1 MAYTSGVFRI
11 DLVSGSDTARTAL
24 TSCTASNPSGSITNI
39 QKTGHGLVTGAIVD
53 LTLFTAWLNSA
64 WKITVVDADNFTLD
78 EAIWQTT
85 GDTSGTVTPRGGS
98 SWSDAWLTI
107 GSGATAARI
116 QPGDEMRISKTADP
130 VSLGQDATWTDGSQ
144 TVTLTSAV
152 TKKIEDANKGTG
164 GAWTVS
170 ANVTGSNNTSR
181 KLGTTAATF
190 APAGAFTTGKVA
202 YAAISG
208 GGTQDF
214 SPYRYINLWFRASSN
229 TNIAANTYK
238 ICLCSDA
245 TGDTIVNEINL
256 PASNSTAVW
265 KCMVLDYGG
274 ALSASIQSVS
284 IHCLI
289 DPGASPVGFSINNIF
304 ASNGDLSLK
313 TLIGI
318 TGDVNYNIQSIDG
331 VTIKIDSNNTAATGR
346 GYSGSISTE
355 TLYYRV
361 PFDITTTGTWAT
373 MSEQGN
379 TQSPYNHYIGGYNTS
394 NDTRDGQTVI
404 ANTIVGTGSAISVA
418 NFSKLSYFTICR
430 MSSAISLSTYLNSAF
445 YFCVFSGNASAF
457 SGVANNSLTIEDCKI
472 LNSSSF
478 LAVVGGPVLYIRSE
492 FRNGTSYGTQIG
504 ANVSGYSCVFAN
516 NGSGSTLI
524 ADGDIYGTGAS
535 LFRNT
540 SFLDSTEFALATSF
554 VWPAMWSFD
563 HDNTQG
569 NHWGFFNGATVN
581 VQSSVVHASEPVAW
595 KFTITSIVRTI
606 YKPITLRIAS
616 IPVEAS
622 ALVTITAW
630 IKKGHA
636 TNVGAKLYV
645 LDELYNID
653 GVVADSATKADDTSW
668 EELTIT
674 FTPTEAGVV
683 PVFVDAWYV
692 AGASNVYIGS
702 ITVTQA

>member
-373 MSEQGN
+373 ISEN
-379 TQSPYNHYIGGYNTS
+379 ASFATQRSKLIGGWNTS
-394 NDTRDGQTVI
+394 SGSRDGQTVI
-404 ANTIVGTGSAISVA
+404 ANAMVGAGTGMSYSTG
-418 NFSKLSYFTICR
+418 FFYDTSYFTLARFSTYVTLAPYLNLSNFVFCGGG
-430 MSSAISLSTYLNSAF
+430 AISYTTAVGFFRN
-445 YFCVFSGNASAF
+445 
-457 SGVANNSLTIEDCKI
+457 CKF
-472 LNSSSF
+472 LNSSSSPT
-478 LAVVGGPVLYIRSE
+478 LYGGDVN
-492 FRNGTSYGTQIG
+492 F
-504 ANVSGYSCVFAN
+504 VSC
-516 NGSGSTLI
+516 
-524 ADGDIYGTGAS
+524 
-535 LFRNT
+535 
-540 SFLDSTEFALATSF
+540 E
-554 VWPAMWSFD
+554 WSFD

>member
-11 DLVSGSDTARTAL
+11 DLVSGSDAARTAL

-53 LTLFTAWLNSA
+53 LTAFTSWLNSA

-78 EAIWQTT
+78 DATWQATA
-85 GDTSGTVTPRGGS
+85 DASGTVTPRGGS

-152 TKKIEDANKGTG
+152 TKKIEDANQGTG

-181 KLGTTAATF
+181 KLGSTAATF
-190 APAGAFTTGKVA
+190 APNATFTTGKVA

-214 SPYRYINLWFRASSN
+214 SAYQYINLWFRASSN

-256 PASNSTAVW
+256 PASNSTSVW
-265 KCMVLDYGG
+265 QCMVLDYGG

-313 TLIGI
+313 TLIGK

-331 VTIKIDSNNTAATGR
+331 TTIKIDSNNTSATGR
-346 GYSGSISTE
+346 GYSGPTSTE

-373 MSEQGN
+373 MNEDGVQ
-379 TQSPYNHYIGGYNTS
+379 TSPYNNYIGGYNTT
-394 NDTRDGQTVI
+394 NDTRDGITCLGS
-404 ANTIVGTGSAISVA
+404 TLVGTGTFLSQRFLSKISFFTVA
-418 NFSKLSYFTICR
+418 RFSSGLG
-430 MSSAISLSTYLNSAF
+430 SSAAAFDISDF
-445 YFCVFSGNASAF
+445 VFCGGSLLLNAS
-457 SGVANNSLTIEDCKI
+457 GGIGGTYTNLKI
-472 LNSSSF
+472 LNCSGATSMPGSKNYF
-478 LAVVGGPVLYIRSE
+478 INSE
-492 FRNGTSYGTQIG
+492 FRNCATSSMSV
-504 ANVSGYSCVFAN
+504 NSGDEFLSCVFAN
-516 NGSGSTLI
+516 NGTSSMIVSNATLSKSGAILMRNCVLSDTTEVTFTTSR
-524 ADGDIYGTGAS
+524 YGA
-535 LFRNT
+535 
-540 SFLDSTEFALATSF
+540 
-554 VWPAMWSFD
+554 VWSFD
-563 HDNTQG
+563 HDDTAG
-569 NHWGFFNGATVN
+569 NHWGFFSGATVN
-581 VQSSVVHASEPVAW
+581 MQSSVVHASEPVAW
-595 KFTITSIVRTI
+595 KFTISSSLAGEYLPVRV
-606 YKPITLRIAS
+606 RIAE
-616 IPVEAS
+616 IPVAAS
-622 ALVTITAW
+622 ALVTVTAW
-630 IKKGHA
+630 IKKDHA

-645 LDELYNID
+645 QDEIYNIE

-683 PVFVDAWYV
+683 PVFVDAWYA
-692 AGASNVYIGS
+692 AGASNVYVGS